1 MNLLPD
7 DKRKNDEPRPFP
19 LKIIAA
25 VLLLI
30 AVVAIIVVTQIS
42 QRRPTGYDDPM
53 LSQGQMFRTAFLE
66 MATSVKQGTPM
77 NNSNNP
83 IILTAKALGG
93 AESTQ
98 SPSSNSE
105 SMLTITAL
113 LQMATEQASTPKP

>member
-7 DKRKNDEPRPFP
+7 DKRKNDAPRPFP
-19 LKIIAA
+19 LKIVAA
-25 VLLLI
+25 VVLLV
-30 AVVAIIVVTQIS
+30 AVVAIIIFTQVNA
-42 QRRPTGYDDPM
+42 RRPTGYDDPM

-98 SPSSNSE
+98 SPSSENNSK
-105 SMLTITAL
+105 LTITAL
-113 LQMATEQASTPKP
+113 LQMATEQAGTPKP